1 MMMGTYLDYAATTPV
16 CDAAA
21 HAALEAMQQ
30 HFGNPSSLYRLGL
43 DAENLIA
50 ASRRRLAKA
59 LDCTM
64 EDIME
69 LSPAYESD
77 TGLPTD
83 KSYLECGLP
92 DFLMESIAQ
101 MQAAWDRLDRG
112 EKDLCWDCDYCNLQ
126 TDINN
131 AEVNQVIS
139 SEQAWYLREKYLR
152 MERW

>member
-1 MMMGTYLDYAATTPV
+1 
-16 CDAAA
+16 
-21 HAALEAMQQ
+21 
-30 HFGNPSSLYRLGL
+30 
-43 DAENLIA
+43 
-50 ASRRRLAKA
+50 
-59 LDCTM
+59 
-64 EDIME
+64 ME

-152 MERW
+152 MERE